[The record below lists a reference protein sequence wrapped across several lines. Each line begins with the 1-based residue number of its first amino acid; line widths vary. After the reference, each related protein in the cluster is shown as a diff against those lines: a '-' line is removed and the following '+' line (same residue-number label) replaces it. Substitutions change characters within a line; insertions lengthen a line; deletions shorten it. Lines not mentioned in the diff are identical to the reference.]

1 MPLVFKLGKKILI
14 LALLLVTPLQ
24 GVAASLSH
32 LQCSSPSS
40 IENMNA
46 GHHHDGGNDAAA
58 PHQHDDGAGSN
69 DGNDNGKSHA
79 GHLSC
84 HQCSAA
90 MPSVTVAVFAN
101 TPPVFGPAIFS
112 FPSLF
117 VPEQPQRPPLA

>member
-1 MPLVFKLGKKILI
+1 MLKLGRKILV
-14 LALLLVTPLQ
+14 LALLLVMPLQ

-32 LQCSSPSS
+32 LLCSSPSG
-40 IENMNA
+40 IEDMSA
-46 GHHHDGGNDAAA
+46 GHHHGGGNDAAT
-58 PHQHDDGAGSN
+58 PHQHNDGTGSN

-90 MPSVTVAVFAN
+90 MPSVTVAVFAS
-101 TPPVFGPAIFS
+101 TPPVFGSAIFS